1 MGDRVT
7 ATEGHHR
14 ADTVFLVGVIAI
26 GGALRFLHL
35 GAPSFWLDEALSVAY
50 ARMPWPQFVHVMQAR
65 ELNMLPY
72 YLLLRGWIHLGTG
85 EWIVRSLSAICS
97 IVTLPLFYRLGVR
110 LFGTR
115 TGRIGV
121 VLLAL
126 NPYHIRFAQEA
137 RSYSLMLLL
146 VTASTL
152 LFVRATEASQRG
164 SARLW
169 IAYIATSVL
178 AAYAHFFAI
187 LAILAQW
194 ASLAIARP
202 RNFAWMRAALA
213 ASAICILLVPIAAF
227 VLLGH
232 ADPADWISEPTV
244 RRVEY
249 FVYSILGGD
258 NSSGARVFAYP
269 VYAVVLFGAGAAARR
284 AWRERRH
291 ERDAEHFALVLAGAA
306 LPIVLVLAVSIIKPF
321 FVDKYLMECLPF
333 AVLLMAIGVNALR
346 PRALAYGTLFF
357 TLLLSAHGTVEYF
370 RHTDKDDWRAA
381 TRYLFASS
389 QPGDAAL
396 FFPHYTVT
404 PFEYYR
410 APFDSSATR
419 VTVVYPG
426 TMGDGDVSTA
436 LSAVR
441 HRYSRLWAVFNQ
453 DGKAGVA
460 VRDSLARRYPLLGDR
475 QFTGVRVVLYDTH

>member
-1 MGDRVT
+1 MGYRVT
-7 ATEGHHR
+7 KAPHST
-14 ADTVFLVGVIAI
+14 DTAYLVGVIAL
-26 GGALRFLHL
+26 GSVLRLLHL
-35 GAPSFWLDEALSVAY
+35 GAASLWLDEALSVAY

-72 YLLLRGWIHLGTG
+72 YLLLRAWIHLGTG
-85 EWIVRSLSAICS
+85 EWIVRSLSAIFS
-97 IVTLPLFYRLGVR
+97 IATLPLFYQLGVR
-110 LFGTR
+110 LFARR

-152 LFVRATEASQRG
+152 LFVHATESSSQSSTR
-164 SARLW
+164 AW
-169 IAYIATSVL
+169 VAYVVTGVL

-187 LAILAQW
+187 LAILAHW
-194 ASLAIARP
+194 ASLAIVRP
-202 RNFAWMRAALA
+202 NGVAWKRAALPA
-213 ASAICILLVPIAAF
+213 AAMCVLLVPIAAF

-232 ADPADWISEPTV
+232 ADTAEWISRPTL

-249 FVYSILGGD
+249 FVYSIMGGD
-258 NSSGARVFAYP
+258 NTSGARLFAYP
-269 VYAVVLFGAGAAARR
+269 VYAVVLFAAAAAARR
-284 AWRERRH
+284 MWRTREH
-291 ERDAEHFALVLAGAA
+291 GRDAEHFVLVLAGAS
-306 LPIVLVLAVSIIKPF
+306 LPIVLVLVASVVKPI

-333 AVLLMAIGVNALR
+333 AVLLVAFGVSALR
-346 PRALAYGTLFF
+346 LRTLAYGALFF
-357 TLLLSAHGTVEYF
+357 TLLLSAHGTAGYF

-381 TRYLFASS
+381 TRYVFATAH
-389 QPGDAAL
+389 PGDAAL
-396 FFPHYTVT
+396 FFPRYTVT

-419 VTVVYPG
+419 VAVVYPG
-426 TMGDGDVSTA
+426 TLGDGDVVPA

-441 HRYSRLWAVFNQ
+441 HRYSRMWALFNQ
-453 DGKAGVA
+453 DGAAGVA
-460 VRDSLARRYPLLGDR
+460 VRDSLARRYHLLGDR
-475 QFTGVRVVLYDTH
+475 QFTGVRVILYDTR

>member
-1 MGDRVT
+1 MGDRVS
-7 ATEGHHR
+7 ATEGLHS
-14 ADTVFLVGVIAI
+14 ADTLYVVSVIVFGS
-26 GGALRFLHL
+26 ALRFLHL

-50 ARMPWPQFVHVMQAR
+50 ARMPWSQFVHVMQAR

-85 EWIVRSLSAICS
+85 EWIVRSLSAIFS
-97 IVTLPLFYRLGVR
+97 IATLPLFYRLGAR
-110 LFGTR
+110 LFGR
-115 TGRIGV
+115 TTGLIGV

-152 LFVRATEASQRG
+152 MFVLATEGSSRG
-164 SARLW
+164 STRTW
-169 IAYIATSVL
+169 VAYVVTSVL

-194 ASLAIARP
+194 ASLAIVRP
-202 RNFAWMRAALA
+202 SGVAWKRAALSA
-213 ASAICILLVPIAAF
+213 AAICVLLVPIAAF

-232 ADPADWISEPTV
+232 ADSAEWISKPTV
-244 RRVEY
+244 KRVEY

-258 NSSGARVFAYP
+258 NTTGARLFAYP
-269 VYAVVLFGAGAAARR
+269 VYGVVLFAAGASARR
-284 AWRERRH
+284 IWRARAH
-291 ERDAEHFALVLAGAA
+291 ERDAANVALLLAGAT
-306 LPIVLVLAVSIIKPF
+306 LPILLVLAVSVVKPI

-346 PRALAYGTLFF
+346 PPALAYGALF
-357 TLLLSAHGTVEYF
+357 LALVLSAHGTAEYF

-381 TRYLFASS
+381 TRYVLASARS
-389 QPGDAAL
+389 GDAAL
-396 FFPHYTVT
+396 FFPRYTVT

-419 VTVVYPG
+419 VAVVYPG
-426 TMGDGDVSTA
+426 TLGDGDVVTV

-441 HRYSRLWAVFNQ
+441 HRYNRMWALFNQ
-453 DGKAGVA
+453 DGMAGVA
-460 VRDSLARRYPLLGDR
+460 VRDSLARRYPLLGER
-475 QFTGVRVVLYDTH
+475 QFRGVRVVLYDTR